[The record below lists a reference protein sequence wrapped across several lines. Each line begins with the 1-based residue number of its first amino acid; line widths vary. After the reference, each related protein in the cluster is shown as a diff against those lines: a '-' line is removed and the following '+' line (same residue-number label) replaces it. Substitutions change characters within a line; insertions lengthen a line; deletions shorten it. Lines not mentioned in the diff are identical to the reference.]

1 MNDSG
6 FWLVSRFFE
15 MDTKTT
21 LKTWT
26 VGQALV
32 GVIGFVIA
40 LAIFLIASGV

>member
-1 MNDSG
+1 
-6 FWLVSRFFE
+6 

-32 GVIGFVIA
+32 GVIGFMIA
-40 LAIFLIASGV
+40 LAIYIVAGLF